1 MFSRRLQGRGEGCRF
16 FKIKKP
22 ALCCVTT
29 TPTVGPTSL
38 VDARFSHGVT
48 THPIW
53 TAPELRSILVEQ
65 RQLEKPKKEDG
76 AKGLCSGWWRKL
88 QAECATASKAHSR
101 PDDALAAG
109 RQLRFRRYK
118 GWMYQEVPSGYLDWV
133 PKETKANPNAH
144 NDLVRLATWGAAEIH
159 EGLCQEAGLGGHES
173 SPGSHKAKA
182 EVITIDA
189 DMVEEMLED

>member
-29 TPTVGPTSL
+29 TPTVGPCSL

-76 AKGLCSGWWRKL
+76 AKGLTKMTL
-88 QAECATASKAHSR
+88 Q
-101 PDDALAAG
+101 
-109 RQLRFRRYK
+109 
-118 GWMYQEVPSGYLDWV
+118 
-133 PKETKANPNAH
+133 
-144 NDLVRLATWGAAEIH
+144 RL
-159 EGLCQEAGLGGHES
+159 
-173 SPGSHKAKA
+173 
-182 EVITIDA
+182 
-189 DMVEEMLED
+189 VEEAAS